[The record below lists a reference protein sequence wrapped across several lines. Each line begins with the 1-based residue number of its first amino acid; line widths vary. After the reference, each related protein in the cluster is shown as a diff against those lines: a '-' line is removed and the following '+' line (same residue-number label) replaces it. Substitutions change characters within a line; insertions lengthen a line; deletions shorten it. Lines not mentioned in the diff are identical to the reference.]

1 MDNLFP
7 VVLAKTIEKL
17 RDKIE
22 RFDEIARDVRD
33 FQ

>member
-1 MDNLFP
+1 
-7 VVLAKTIEKL
+7 VVLAKAIEKL